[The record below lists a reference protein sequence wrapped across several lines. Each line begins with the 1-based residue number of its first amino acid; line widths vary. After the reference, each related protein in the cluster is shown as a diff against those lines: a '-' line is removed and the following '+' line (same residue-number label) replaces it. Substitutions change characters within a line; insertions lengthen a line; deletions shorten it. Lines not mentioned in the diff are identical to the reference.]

1 MFARAMQRFV
11 ATTVRHPE
19 ADAQTPVPPP
29 SLALVPAS
37 PAPRH
42 STRRKAAKPAR
53 IVRLYPE
60 ASKPSAIHARAL
72 MRLVREQCPDAV
84 GSWLLAS
91 DLARTYAE
99 LTKREGWTELSWCSI
114 GRELGKLTRRRTV
127 KRQGRRYIAY
137 MLR

>member
-1 MFARAMQRFV
+1 MFLRAAQRF
-11 ATTVRHPE
+11 ANSVRHRE
-19 ADAQTPVPPP
+19 EVAQSPVPPP
-29 SLALVPAS
+29 SLSLVPAKPV
-37 PAPRH
+37 PAP
-42 STRRKAAKPAR
+42 SPRRKAAKPVR

-60 ASKPSAIHARAL
+60 GPKPATTHARAL
-72 MRLVREQCPDAV
+72 LDLVRDELPDAV
-84 GSWLLAS
+84 GAWILAS
-91 DLARTYAE
+91 DLSRTYSE